1 MNGRES
7 SSSRVKIKD
16 FGLTYGV
23 DEEMLPFLAV
33 KISLRVHSKEGAKE
47 RRSEGAKERRSEGAK
62 ERRSEGAKERRS
74 EGAKE

>member
-16 FGLTYGV
+16 SGLTYGV

-33 KISLRVHSKEGAKE
+33 KISLRVHSKN
-47 RRSEGAKERRSEGAK
+47 
-62 ERRSEGAKERRS
+62 
-74 EGAKE
+74 